1 MTAELNPNEVFIAVT
16 SIANLNV
23 GETDVVS
30 YYRVNPTDKDKKK
43 EEILSDLDKWKEICK
58 DKKDNDPDFDGVED
72 EEFLILLE
80 EMGYSVE
87 NICPDLEINL

>member
-1 MTAELNPNEVFIAVT
+1 MSEAIIAVT
-16 SIANLNV
+16 SVANLVV

-30 YYRVNPTDKDKKK
+30 YYKVIPTDKNKKK

-58 DKKDNDPDFDGVED
+58 DKKENDPDYDGVED